1 MEILQRITSM
11 LTIIG
16 TLLVCCGCL
25 IPYVDS
31 ISCYR
36 CDALD
41 SKVSDCPGW
50 MRRPINSVLDL
61 HDRGGLYTH
70 CIDVRLAN
78 GTVLHQDVVP
88 TLPTCKPGFIQTWH
102 DTLVKEYNMEVSIIC
117 CEWNKCNGP
126 NARAA
131 IGPKYGGFNNTL
143 VWSLPILVITVISWW
158 TQFNLT
164 FSSNDL
170 TKDEICNYSVT
181 KSFMGDRPDNVHH
194 HLSSFLQ
201 KCQNQVFN
209 HHHNITTMENKTTSP
224 NENQL

>member
-1 MEILQRITSM
+1 MELLSRISSM

-16 TLLVCCGCL
+16 TLLVCCGCF

-41 SKVSDCPGW
+41 SKKSDCPGW
-50 MRRPINSVLDL
+50 VRRPINSVLDL

-70 CIDVRLAN
+70 CIDVRLSN

-88 TLPTCKPGFIQTWH
+88 TFPTCKASFIQTWH
-102 DTLVKEYNMEVSIIC
+102 DTLVKRYDMEVSIIC

-131 IGPKYGGFNNTL
+131 FGTKYGGSNSKL
-143 VWSLPILVITVISWW
+143 IWSLPILVITVITWW
-158 TQFNLT
+158 THFNLSL
-164 FSSNDL
+164 SSTDL
-170 TKDEICNYSVT
+170 TNDEISKNRKI
-181 KSFMGDRPDNVHH
+181 KSFMGDRPCKIHH
-194 HLSSFLQ
+194 HLSSYIH
-201 KCQNQVFN
+201 KCQNQLFN
-209 HHHNITTMENKTTSP
+209 LRHITLENKTSSV
-224 NENQL
+224 NEN